1 MKIKI
6 ERSLLI
12 KQKGNLELPK
22 ELQNYTLS
30 DKQVKRLSATLLDVA
45 PTDNDKTPQKRDK

>member
-6 ERSLLI
+6 ERSFLI
-12 KQKGNLELPK
+12 KQKGNLVLPK